1 MDTLCRQ
8 VVENCGAFETYVPL
22 TQRILTRT
30 QNKDNRLLAT
40 GSHEVSIQAL
50 ASKMSRRAAT
60 RNRQAAARFPTPESI
75 RTLNTEALQL
85 HLNRYNLATT
95 GKRQELVE
103 RLLQWYAASHRDVTE
118 GFIVGLFFIQ
128 APQEWMK
135 ANTKAFLNYT
145 IFDMKK
151 YVIRISFCS
160 GSLCQMLFLEPSF
173 SVLISWHAGVSFEDG
188 NTYH

>member
-103 RLLQWYAASHRDVTE
+103 RLLQWYAASHRDTE
-118 GFIVGLFFIQ
+118 RSS
-128 APQEWMK
+128 QEGG
-135 ANTKAFLNYT
+135 
-145 IFDMKK
+145 
-151 YVIRISFCS
+151 SES
-160 GSLCQMLFLEPSF
+160 GSEPNHTRTGHEARITVAAQMEAKLTF
-173 SVLISWHAGVSFEDG
+173 SSSLIYS
-188 NTYH
+188 